1 MALSATGRQSGPQ
14 RPISSGTKPLTFQ
27 QPGAGESGPKAAAP
41 PACIVRDLFGNPVG
55 AETVEQLLRGEKVEW
70 DRRLPGF
77 GLRHRAS
84 GRLSWIVLTRVHGE
98 VRRLTLGNGA
108 VVTRAAARKKARKL
122 LLTALTE
129 GDPLAERK
137 AAQAAPLFST
147 FTREYWRRCAVR
159 WKPSTRQAHDVY
171 RDAYLLPAFG
181 TMFLDQISEAVF
193 VGQFAL
199 WSKRRPGAANRCME
213 ILRHM
218 FRMAEE
224 WGYLPPN
231 ANPCLA
237 VKRNP
242 PERHGRYLTEPELER
257 FGEALNRYEARFPSQ
272 VGATRLLMLT
282 GCRAGEIFSLRWH
295 YVQGRVLQLG
305 NSKSGPRQVQLG
317 EAAVAALERIPRKAG
332 SPWVFPAAGGRSTA
346 RTTMETFWKRRL
358 LPAARL
364 SEVRVHDLRHT
375 FASHAAILQE
385 NTPIIAGLLGHR
397 KQDSTY
403 RYMHLS
409 DQPAI
414 DAAEKISAILWEALS
429 GGKAIDTPPLEL
441 VGADHPGA
449 AERPTR

>member
-1 MALSATGRQSGPQ
+1 MSARTASAHAAPRPKSRALLSATATAKPASHKQPKVQSSAT
-14 RPISSGTKPLTFQ
+14 RPA
-27 QPGAGESGPKAAAP
+27 QPS
-41 PACIVRDLFGNPVG
+41 ACVVRDLFGNPVG
-55 AETVEQLLRGEKVEW
+55 AEIIEQLLRGERVEW
-70 DRRLPGF
+70 DARLPGF
-77 GLRHRAS
+77 GLRHRVS
-84 GRLSWIVLTRVHGE
+84 GRTSWIVLTRVHGE

-137 AAQAAPLFST
+137 AAQKAPLFCD

-159 WKPSTRQAHDVY
+159 WKPSTRKAHDVY

-181 TMFLDQISEAVF
+181 TMFLDQISEGLF
-193 VGQFAL
+193 LDQFAT
-199 WSKRRPGAANRCME
+199 WSKLRPGAANRSLE

-218 FRMAEE
+218 FRMAED

-231 ANPCLA
+231 SNPCQS

-242 PERHGRYLTEPELER
+242 PERHGRYLTETELER
-257 FGEALNRYEARFPSQ
+257 FGEALNGLESMFPSQ

-282 GCRAGEIFSLRWH
+282 GCRAGEIFSLRWSN
-295 YVQGRVLQLG
+295 VQGRVLHLG
-305 NSKSGPRQVQLG
+305 DSKSGPRQIQLG
-317 EAAVAALERIPRKAG
+317 EASIAALERIPRKPG
-332 SPWVFPAAGGRSTA
+332 SPWVFPAANGRTTP

-414 DAAEKISAILWEALS
+414 DAAEKISAILWKALS
-429 GGKAIDTPPLEL
+429 GE
-441 VGADHPGA
+441 A
-449 AERPTR
+449 AGDETN